1 MCALNVVKGMILF
14 MNMVKNMALMA
25 MGGMMTL
32 AYQKYNKPVMKAMKK
47 AFNKSSKA
55 ASKASNTL
63 EQMM

>member
-1 MCALNVVKGMILF
+1 

-25 MGGMMTL
+25 MGSMMTL

-47 AFNKSSKA
+47 AFNKSSQV